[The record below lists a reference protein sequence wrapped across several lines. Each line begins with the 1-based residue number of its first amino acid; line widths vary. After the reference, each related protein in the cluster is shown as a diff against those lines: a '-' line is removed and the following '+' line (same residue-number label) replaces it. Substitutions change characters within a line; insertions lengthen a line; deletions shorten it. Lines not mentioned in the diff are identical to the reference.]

1 MNMQEKVAVVE
12 KVDVIEKVGV
22 PLDKTKVF
30 ALDKPI
36 TSLPLTRVTVISI
49 DSQFNADDQ
58 RRSTMLQHVVPL
70 YVAEALIGE
79 DAEPQYPS
87 NHHFTDFEGHWLGD
101 LKDPKVLVLDNPAA
115 TLHPNAK
122 LKYVEEL
129 AKVVANALKHEHQQI
144 VIFTVCPYI
153 IEGLYRALDKNV
165 GSDGLSYL
173 LIKDG
178 ELVTEHALSSAFEG
192 FAEPVFYWQEQ
203 DAIDLRDE

>member
-12 KVDVIEKVGV
+12 KVGV
-22 PLDKTKVF
+22 PLDKNKVF

-36 TSLPLTRVTVISI
+36 TMLPLTRVTVISI

-70 YVAEALIGE
+70 YVAEALTGE
-79 DAEPQYPS
+79 DTDTQDS
-87 NHHFTDFEGHWLGD
+87 SKQHFNDLEGSWLD
-101 LKDPKVLVLDNPAA
+101 EIKTAKVVVLGNPAA
-115 TLHPNAK
+115 TLHPKAK

-129 AKVVANALKHEHQQI
+129 AKVVANALKYEHQQI

-153 IEGLYRALDKNV
+153 VEGLYRALDKNV
-165 GSDGLSYL
+165 GSAGLSYL